1 MKKDFFL
8 LYDPS
13 KSNLSISLIG
23 QYFLISARFI
33 SEKSVLVV
41 SLNPPRLMGHF
52 VNSMLRSWGL
62 PWERERERERESP
75 HPAGWL
81 IWSSSRPGN
90 TIKSSRTFYSPLSTP
105 RFDSNKKHQTR
116 TSLTVVRWNYFQT
129 SQISV
134 KKKLILSESSQKL
147 KKNNVECRT

>member
-33 SEKSVLVV
+33 SEKGVLVV
-41 SLNPPRLMGHF
+41 SLNPPHLMGLF

-62 PWERERERERESP
+62 PWERERERE
-75 HPAGWL
+75 
-81 IWSSSRPGN
+81 SRPTQLDDWSEAPPGPAIQSN
-90 TIKSSRTFYSPLSTP
+90 HHGLFTP
-105 RFDSNKKHQTR
+105 RCLHRDLTQIKNTR
-116 TSLTVVRWNYFQT
+116 LGHPSPWSDEITSKRLKYL
-129 SQISV
+129 

-147 KKNNVECRT
+147 KKNSVECKT

>member
-1 MKKDFFL
+1 MEVLSKIVCLYTYDVDLDSCLVAGDSQVADLFCSYIYLSKRSRQSNMKKDFFL

-41 SLNPPRLMGHF
+41 SFNPPRLMGLF

-62 PWERERERERESP
+62 P
-75 HPAGWL
+75 
-81 IWSSSRPGN
+81 
-90 TIKSSRTFYSPLSTP
+90 
-105 RFDSNKKHQTR
+105 
-116 TSLTVVRWNYFQT
+116 
-129 SQISV
+129 
-134 KKKLILSESSQKL
+134 
-147 KKNNVECRT
+147 